1 MSPENY
7 LVGEPVPDEQQLPVM
22 RRTLAKA
29 WLASSLTLAAI
40 SVPQVLPSCLDHTTK
55 VESPGPWSASQLAA
69 IHVGFVDTR
78 NPPLI
83 PMNTIK
89 SIRRATQDEFVH
101 FHAVVKYP
109 FRDLSAAA
117 EVSIHQLV
125 LPPHVKCVYTRLQRL
140 ATGLGRDQETL
151 HKAVL
156 AWIVPLPRLLVMDG
170 DLVVFRP
177 LSLLWLEFE
186 AFGVA
191 SVGAVEDTAIPY
203 ANSYESSIPDQIR
216 AFNGGVQ
223 LHNLERQRSG
233 GYLATL
239 DSIASGR
246 EGVTIPLYGDQALF
260 SLLNGKF
267 PEHVHTLGCEW
278 NRQVMGLRVLGHNS
292 SIQSCPRQCAVLHA
306 NSKPVKCMT
315 GLGGANH
322 SCAAW
327 RAALERLAQ
336 PGCPS
341 SYIAGARRHS
351 LRTAALE
358 HISDC
363 CEEHKQRGS
372 IGAHSP
378 PAVLALSATRGT
390 EPGGAPWQ
398 LDTPGRYT
406 SFANLHEGFETNG
419 CGHRRHGAAVVR
431 CSEARL
437 NRSWAA
443 SLGNVWHLNNR
454 SVGGV
459 TNRRIYLDLGA
470 NAPETSVLPFVHKYP
485 VGEQFELVAFE
496 ADPTWLPSYRP
507 PLCNASCEGIKLV
520 QAVVGL
526 NETISYVASHG
537 LSVGRSASPIP
548 DKIHTVP
555 VMTVDIRRWLV
566 ENVRHEDFVVMKM
579 DIERAEFA
587 ILPALLHEPSVLRLI
602 DELFVEC
609 HHLETWDNGPHL
621 RRECL
626 ALYDKLQAAGVW
638 THDWY

>member
-1 MSPENY
+1 M
-7 LVGEPVPDEQQLPVM
+7 LG
-22 RRTLAKA
+22 
-29 WLASSLTLAAI
+29 SLSFVTLAAI
-40 SVPQVLPSCLDHTTK
+40 SAPQVLPSCLGHSTK
-55 VESPGPWSASQLAA
+55 VESPHPWSASQLAA

-78 NPPLI
+78 NPPWI
-83 PMNTIK
+83 PMDTIR
-89 SIRRATQDEFVH
+89 SIRHATHDEVVH
-101 FHAVVKYP
+101 FHAIVKYP
-109 FRDLSAAA
+109 FRDLSVTSD
-117 EVSIHQLV
+117 VSVHPLV
-125 LPPHVKCVYTRLQRL
+125 LPPHVNCVYSRLQRL

-156 AWIVPLPRLLVMDG
+156 AWVVPLPRLLVMDG
-170 DLVVFRP
+170 DIVVFRP

-186 AFGVA
+186 AFGAA
-191 SVGAVEDTAIPY
+191 SIGAVEDTAIPY
-203 ANSYESSIPDQIR
+203 ANTYESSIPDQIR

-246 EGVTIPLYGDQALF
+246 EGLTIPLYGDQALF
-260 SLLNGKF
+260 SLLNGVF
-267 PEHVHTLGCEW
+267 PEHVYTLGCEW

-315 GLGGANH
+315 SLGDANH

-327 RAALERLAQ
+327 RAALDRLAQ

-341 SYIAGARRHS
+341 RYIAGAGRNS
-351 LRTAALE
+351 LQTAALE

-363 CEEHKQRGS
+363 CVEHKQRGGS
-372 IGAHSP
+372 DHERLRAHSL
-378 PAVLALSATRGT
+378 PAVLALPASRATT
-390 EPGGAPWQ
+390 EEGDAPWQ
-398 LDTPGRYT
+398 LDTPTRYT
-406 SFANLHEGFETNG
+406 SFANMHEGFETNG
-419 CGHRRHGAAVVR
+419 CGHRRHAGAVVS
-431 CSEARL
+431 CAEARI

-443 SLGNVWHLNNR
+443 SLGNMWKN
-454 SVGGV
+454 SSIGGV

-470 NAPETSVLPFVHKYP
+470 NAPETSVLPFVYKYP
-485 VGEQFELVAFE
+485 AGEQFELVAFE

-507 PLCNASCEGIKLV
+507 PLCNTSCEGIKLI

-526 NETISYVASHG
+526 NDTISYFASHG
-537 LSVGRSASPIP
+537 LSVGRSASPTP
-548 DKIHTVP
+548 DKVHTVP
-555 VMTVDIRRWLV
+555 VTTVDIRRWLV
-566 ENVRHEDFVVMKM
+566 ENVRHKDFVVMKM

-587 ILPALLHEPSVLRLI
+587 ILAALLQEPSVLRLI